1 VIPRFRLE
9 RPATLEA
16 ALEAQ
21 ARAPDDSA
29 YLAGGTE
36 LLQVM
41 KMGLMEVAC
50 LVDLKGLPGLAVIG
64 SGPDGALEIGALA
77 THREIERSALVATH
91 LPELVALEHGVANPR
106 VRATGTIGGNLA
118 FAEPHSDPATFLVVC
133 GALVELVG
141 AAGSRTVPVD
151 GFVTGPLTTVRAPG
165 EILRAIR
172 IPAAQPG
179 EGRAYEKIAFYE
191 RPTTSVAVATT
202 VRDGR
207 VVRATVVVGS
217 VTDVPTRLPAVAT
230 ALAGVA
236 LTDLGDVMR
245 GLRRDPPDEI
255 DAFGDHTGSAD
266 YKRHL
271 TWELVA
277 RATFR
282 AAGVAA

>member
-1 VIPRFRLE
+1 MIPRFRLE

-16 ALEAQ
+16 ALEAK
-21 ARAPDDSA
+21 ARAPDDTA

-50 LVDLKGLPGLAVIG
+50 LIDLKGLPGLAGIG
-64 SGPDGALEIGALA
+64 AGADGALEVGALA
-77 THREIERSALVATH
+77 THREIERSALVSTH
-91 LPELVALEHGVANPR
+91 LPELAALEHRVANPR

-118 FAEPHSDPATFLVVC
+118 FAEPHSDPATFLVAC
-133 GALVELVG
+133 GALVDLVG
-141 AAGSRTVPVD
+141 AAGSRSLPVD
-151 GFVTGPLTTVRAPG
+151 GFVTGPLSTVRRPD
-165 EILRAIR
+165 EILRAVR
-172 IPAAQPG
+172 IPAAEPG

-191 RPTTSVAVATT
+191 RPTTSVAVAAT

-217 VTDVPTRLPAVAT
+217 VTDVPTRLPAVEM

-236 LTDLGDVMR
+236 LTDLAGAMR
-245 GLRRDPPDEI
+245 AFRRDPPDQI
-255 DAFGDHTGSAD
+255 DAFTDHTGSAD

-282 AAGVAA
+282 ATGLAA